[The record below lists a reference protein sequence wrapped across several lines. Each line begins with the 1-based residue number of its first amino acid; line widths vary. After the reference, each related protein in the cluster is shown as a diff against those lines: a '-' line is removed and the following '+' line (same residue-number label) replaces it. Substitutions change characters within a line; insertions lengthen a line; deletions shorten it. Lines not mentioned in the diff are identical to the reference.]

1 MWRVRVTIVYTNSSS
16 LCIVDLRVAV
26 GSVEVFIVAMEMQQ
40 GVLFAQ
46 LLSYKISRSAGTS
59 IKVLRSSCEL
69 PRYFGTVLTKFGVPS
84 QISVKVTNIRFHEN
98 TSRGTHVDTWW
109 QMVRWTDMAKL
120 IVSLL
125 DSTRRRL
132 NSPLGSIKSGCVRH
146 SVFLWNAVTGVVRVY
161 YDLQEVPRK

>member
-1 MWRVRVTIVYTNSSS
+1 MWRVHVAIVYTNSSS

-69 PRYFGTVLTKFGVPS
+69 PHYFGTVLTKFGVPS
-84 QISVKVTNIRFHEN
+84 QISVKVTNIKFHEN
-98 TSRGTHVDTWW
+98 TSRGTHVDT
-109 QMVRWTDMAKL
+109 
-120 IVSLL
+120 
-125 DSTRRRL
+125 
-132 NSPLGSIKSGCVRH
+132 
-146 SVFLWNAVTGVVRVY
+146 
-161 YDLQEVPRK
+161 